1 MFGTLVKGLRFG
13 LDLLT
18 LLQKEGHIRR
28 PLLKLFKIPSLSG
41 SDGLDLYLKQ
51 FEAAV
56 DSDFPNYQVYIRFLL
71 LLVVSHVFKRVSI
84 YLLCF

>member
-13 LDLLT
+13 LDLLKV
-18 LLQKEGHIRR
+18 LQNEGHMIEL
-28 PLLKLFKIPSLSG
+28 LLKLFKVPSLSG

-56 DSDFPNYQVYIRFLL
+56 DSDFPNYQVLL
-71 LLVVSHVFKRVSI
+71 FPFSSRRLIWCSQ
-84 YLLCF
+84 